1 MPIHIVCLPTAAQA
15 PALSYEYLRAT
26 EALVSTDH
34 GTATLVQLP
43 QILTDKNVWVVLPVN
58 RLSWHAVALPK
69 GIGPNSPRLRSVL
82 NSLLEDRLLDDPGQ
96 MHLAMGKSSFTDQDT
111 AAMYWVGACDK
122 AWLQAHLNA
131 IKSAGM
137 VVSRIVPEFAPTHG
151 ETRVHV
157 VGGVDQP
164 LLVATGQLVSGVIC
178 LPFNNAALALLPR
191 ACVGAEPVAQAAQ
204 LTFAEPAVLGLVERL
219 LPGDIRPENRHTRW
233 LAATGSG
240 WELAQFDL
248 ACTSRARTFKR
259 VWEAGVE
266 MLQSRRWRFARWA
279 MAVLL
284 GIHVAGLNALAWQEK
299 SALHAQRLS
308 IQNMLVQTFPHVKV
322 VVDAPLQM
330 QRELAALEQSKGGA
344 SAFGL
349 EAALNAIGAAG
360 LPDQTLNAIEMANG
374 EIKLK
379 GLALASQELSGL
391 SAQLSEQG
399 FAVVAEGDVLRIKP
413 LNQKG
418 VAP

>member
-1 MPIHIVCLPTAAQA
+1 
-15 PALSYEYLRAT
+15 
-26 EALVSTDH
+26 
-34 GTATLVQLP
+34 
-43 QILTDKNVWVVLPVN
+43 
-58 RLSWHAVALPK
+58 
-69 GIGPNSPRLRSVL
+69 
-82 NSLLEDRLLDDPGQ
+82 
-96 MHLAMGKSSFTDQDT
+96 
-111 AAMYWVGACDK
+111 MYWVGACDK

-157 VGGVDQP
+157 VGRVDQP
-164 LLVATGQLVSGVIC
+164 LLVATGQRVGGVMC

-191 ACVGAEPVAQAAQ
+191 ACVGDEPVAQAVQ
-204 LTFAEPAVLGLVERL
+204 LTFAEPAVAGLVERL
-219 LPGDIRPENRHTRW
+219 LPGDIRPENRHARW
-233 LAATGSG
+233 LAATGAG

-248 ACTSRARTFKR
+248 ACTSRARTFNR

-308 IQNMLVQTFPHVKV
+308 IQSMLVQTFPHVKV

-349 EAALNAIGAAG
+349 EAALNAIGAAD